1 VTRKQKRSPRPAPTE
16 ARRRHEA
23 GADAARHAAVDVVQ
37 RTLDGAYLATT
48 LGAVLDASGLEGAA
62 RSFVTDVAYGCVRH
76 LPYLD
81 AALAPS
87 LRDPQR
93 LPPRVRAALRLGA
106 YELLIRHTPPHAAVH
121 AWVEV
126 VKAEA
131 PGLAGLANAVLR
143 KVRPPA
149 AAAPSEAAGAP
160 GAAEATGAR
169 GAAEAAGAPGPAE
182 APAFDEGPEGVA
194 ARALRYA
201 LPTWL
206 WRRFV
211 AAMGP
216 VAASRA
222 AAGMLEPE
230 PLWLTAFAPDAAARL
245 EAEGCEVA
253 AGPIG
258 TPDERPA
265 GVRFVPVSLRVRSP
279 VPLARLEAYR
289 AGSVQ
294 PQNPAALAAAL
305 LLGAEP
311 GERVLDLASGRG
323 VKSAVLAALGARVVA
338 VERDARRS
346 RAADANLARLGLAVE
361 HVTGDLLEPLT
372 LPPAERVLLDA
383 PCSGTG
389 TLRGHPEIKLRLDE
403 EGVGRLAEAQ
413 RVMLAHAAALVRPGG
428 TLVYAVCSLTP
439 EEGPA
444 VVAGLLAERPDF
456 EPFPFELPVPSVAAG
471 PGRFVLPVAG
481 LDGFYLARLRR
492 RDAPA
497 D

>member
-1 VTRKQKRSPRPAPTE
+1 MTRKQKRSPPPAPTE

-23 GADAARHAAVDVVQ
+23 GADAARHAAVDIVQ
-37 RTLDGAYLATT
+37 RTLDGAYLAST
-48 LGAVLDASGLEGAA
+48 LGAVLDASALEGAA
-62 RSFVTDVAYGCVRH
+62 RSFVTDVTYGCVRH

-126 VKAEA
+126 VKTEA

-143 KVRPPA
+143 KLRPPA
-149 AAAPSEAAGAP
+149 AAAPSEEAGAP
-160 GAAEATGAR
+160 GAVVAAAQDDGPER
-169 GAAEAAGAPGPAE
+169 VAAE
-182 APAFDEGPEGVA
+182 
-194 ARALRYA
+194 ALRYA

-211 AAMGP
+211 AAMGA

-253 AGPIG
+253 AGPIE
-258 TPDERPA
+258 TPDERA
-265 GVRFVPVSLRVRSP
+265 TVARFVPVSLRVRSP

-305 LLGAEP
+305 LLGAGS

-346 RAADANLARLGLAVE
+346 RAAEANLARLGLAVE
-361 HVTGDLLEPLT
+361 HVTADLLEPLT

-389 TLRGHPEIKLRLDE
+389 TLRGHPEIKLRLSE
-403 EGVGRLAEAQ
+403 EGIERLAEAQ
-413 RVMLAHAAALVRPGG
+413 RVMLAHAAAVVRPGG

-439 EEGPA
+439 DEGPA

-456 EPFPFELPVPSVAAG
+456 EPFPFEPPVPSVAAG

-497 D
+497 A